1 MTQKDYILRVAEDVG
16 RALAQIIYHK
26 EIHDYQRALSLV
38 DEFFKQ
44 SVGIGSGF
52 IHAVSEET
60 LLAML
65 TLLGVLNVEK
75 ALLIAKLLKAEGD
88 IYEEQGNADAAYE
101 SYLISLNLLL
111 EIVLRDDH
119 LHDLHVSPEIEDLLG
134 KLDAYELPPDT
145 RHLLLRYYEQG

>member
-1 MTQKDYILRVAEDVG
+1 MHNIGGLLASRPPVCYPLACSLSSSLYKS
-16 RALAQIIYHK
+16 AQI
-26 EIHDYQRALSLV
+26 EL
-38 DEFFKQ
+38 
-44 SVGIGSGF
+44 
-52 IHAVSEET
+52 
-60 LLAML
+60 
-65 TLLGVLNVEK
+65 EK

-88 IYEEQGNADAAYE
+88 IYEEQGNPNAAYE

-134 KLDAYELPPDT
+134 KLDAYQLPPNT